1 LAVVVLGAGWQLW
14 HRYHVVEPPA
24 LARSA
29 IGFVKLPLPDGMDAD
44 SVVVF
49 SPEDC
54 PSEAAQRADAL
65 VSSLESKHIS
75 VVRAH
80 EASFDV
86 RDQQTADQVN
96 SVMEGPI
103 PVVFVRG
110 KAKANPSVEEV
121 IAEFQAHSP
130 R

>member
-1 LAVVVLGAGWQLW
+1 MAVLGAGWQLW
-14 HRYHVVEPPA
+14 HRHQANEEPAVAPSVVA
-24 LARSA
+24 
-29 IGFVKLPLPDGMDAD
+29 FVELPLPDGMDAD

-65 VSSLESKHIS
+65 VSALESKRIT

-80 EASFDV
+80 HAEFDL
-86 RDQQTADQVN
+86 RDQESADRVN

-121 IAEFQAHSP
+121 LAEYHTDSS